1 MIAKIMDIDRR
12 IGLGTSMGNDVPSGS
27 IEPRAEDFAAEVVS
41 IVVLEL
47 SSSGL
52 ENKTFPDDEGMVVGC
67 CMVAFER
74 TMKGLPNLQRNP
86 KDKRRKFR
94 HFMLRSTPSTR
105 KWRRQCHIH
114 VPGVPA
120 HTTNR
125 YHTAS

>member
-52 ENKTFPDDEGMVVGC
+52 ENNTFLDNEWDIFGC
-67 CMVAFER
+67 C
-74 TMKGLPNLQRNP
+74 
-86 KDKRRKFR
+86 
-94 HFMLRSTPSTR
+94 
-105 KWRRQCHIH
+105 
-114 VPGVPA
+114 
-120 HTTNR
+120 
-125 YHTAS
+125 